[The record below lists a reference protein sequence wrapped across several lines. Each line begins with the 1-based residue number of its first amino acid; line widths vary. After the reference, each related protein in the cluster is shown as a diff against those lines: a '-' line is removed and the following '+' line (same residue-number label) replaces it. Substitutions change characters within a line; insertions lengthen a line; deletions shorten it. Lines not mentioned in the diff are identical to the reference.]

1 MCTYVCVLTYVFS
14 KCKPVPTQQP
24 IHNILTFT
32 TESSKYVL
40 KYYFSSMLI
49 KESILKK
56 ENAHHPPED
65 HVGVVLQQLTTYI
78 VLGM

>member
-1 MCTYVCVLTYVFS
+1 M
-14 KCKPVPTQQP
+14 
-24 IHNILTFT
+24 
-32 TESSKYVL
+32 YVL